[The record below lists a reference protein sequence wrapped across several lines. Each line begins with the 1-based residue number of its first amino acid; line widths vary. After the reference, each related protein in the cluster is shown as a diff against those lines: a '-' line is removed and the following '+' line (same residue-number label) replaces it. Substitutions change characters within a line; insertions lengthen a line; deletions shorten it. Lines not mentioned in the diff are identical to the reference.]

1 MLTIYKHF
9 NIYCSAA
16 RYKPSFMILVAKE
29 VLRAETGYKE
39 RGQLYVSVISIAGT
53 IKYENICTWL
63 AISVYYFIG
72 VF

>member
-1 MLTIYKHF
+1 
-9 NIYCSAA
+9 
-16 RYKPSFMILVAKE
+16 MILVAKE
-29 VLRAETGYKE
+29 VLRAETGYEE